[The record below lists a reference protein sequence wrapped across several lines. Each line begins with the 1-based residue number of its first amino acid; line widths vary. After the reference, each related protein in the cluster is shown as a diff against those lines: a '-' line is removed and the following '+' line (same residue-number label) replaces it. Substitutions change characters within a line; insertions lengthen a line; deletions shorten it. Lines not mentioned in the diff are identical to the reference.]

1 MPTAT
6 LGFSTGSPIEI
17 GIHYLYSSSCRDVIR
32 QIPIAEDLCMS
43 QSVIL
48 NRDYKK
54 SKTKTI
60 MFWKVVLYS
69 DSRSQHIIRQDI
81 YIYNVDNSDFT
92 RVRMACTS
100 L

>member
-1 MPTAT
+1 MDLDVLTLKLKIAGKVLKLPATAGSWPLFRT
-6 LGFSTGSPIEI
+6 L
-17 GIHYLYSSSCRDVIR
+17 
-32 QIPIAEDLCMS
+32 
-43 QSVIL
+43 
-48 NRDYKK
+48 DYKK